1 MSSMRVIYRRLSLT
15 KTSKP
20 LPVTMPRRKA
30 AQRATTIGP
39 STIDIDL
46 MNTPFCRVSA
56 SRPRVFLELPDISS
70 MVLAHK
76 AGDRPQRSFR
86 RVRRP
91 QRASRSRRRWLRGS
105 PTRLSKDVPD
115 HWRAPFDFI
124 SFKAWIS
131 CAVGFEARQR
141 GSPKMSL
148 IIGELRLTS
157 SHSRPG
163 FRGAGHTTPYL
174 RSTPPMSVRSS
185 TSISSPGSSSFS

>member
-1 MSSMRVIYRRLSLT
+1 MSSMRVIYRSLSLT
-15 KTSKP
+15 KTSEP

-56 SRPRVFLELPDISS
+56 SRPQVSWKCQTSRAWSS
-70 MVLAHK
+70 RTRLGTALKVV
-76 AGDRPQRSFR
+76 P

-131 CAVGFEARQR
+131 WCWSYHPVLAQHASDVRTVEYLHKQSRQLELLVISARSNRFEPAANVVHR
-141 GSPKMSL
+141 PPH
-148 IIGELRLTS
+148 LRYG
-157 SHSRPG
+157 P
-163 FRGAGHTTPYL
+163 FD
-174 RSTPPMSVRSS
+174 
-185 TSISSPGSSSFS
+185 I

>member
-76 AGDRPQRSFR
+76 AGDRPQGRSEGFG
-86 RVRRP
+86 
-91 QRASRSRRRWLRGS
+91 ARSEL
-105 PTRLSKDVPD
+105 
-115 HWRAPFDFI
+115 H
-124 SFKAWIS
+124 
-131 CAVGFEARQR
+131 AVGAVAFEARQR